1 MNDKRKSRDI
11 EDSIENSLAVIKQKE
26 SELRI
31 MQARQKVLEDTLNAN
46 ANTDADPQITFR
58 DFQNTP

>member
-1 MNDKRKSRDI
+1 MNDKRQSRDI

-46 ANTDADPQITFR
+46 TLTDADPQITFR
-58 DFQNTP
+58 DFQNSP